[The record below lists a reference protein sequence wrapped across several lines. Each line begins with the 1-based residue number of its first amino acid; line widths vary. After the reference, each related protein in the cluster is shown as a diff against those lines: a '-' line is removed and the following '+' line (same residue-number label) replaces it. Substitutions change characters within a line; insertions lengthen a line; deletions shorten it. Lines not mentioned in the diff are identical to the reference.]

1 MDMYVHSNTTD
12 TPRNVANVFSI
23 YLRHLAFGI
32 IFLPLSAFFSCLLL
46 SFAINFEVRIYEKFI
61 MFTSHGECD

>member
-23 YLRHLAFGI
+23 YLRHLALVI

-46 SFAINFEVRIYEKFI
+46 SFAINFEVRI
-61 MFTSHGECD
+61 